1 MKKTPIFAAI
11 LGAAAFG
18 AVAHAGGRDGDRS
31 GDHFSRFDRDG
42 DGRIAVSELDAR
54 HREFLAEADKDG
66 DGFVTKDE
74 MRAAHEA
81 RRSDHMAR
89 MFPDADK
96 DGSVSRREFE
106 DAARQRFNEIDKNG
120 DGLISKEEM
129 GDHRGMRRGHH

>member
-1 MKKTPIFAAI
+1 MKKTLIFAAA
-11 LGAAAFG
+11 LAAAAFG
-18 AVAHAGGRDGDRS
+18 AAANAKDKG

-54 HREFLAEADKDG
+54 HKEFLAEADKDG

-89 MFPDADK
+89 MFPDANK

-106 DAARQRFNEIDKNG
+106 DAARERFNEIDKNG